1 MYKITLFP
9 NLSRENLSIQHKFLG
24 KPLRSLEGSSMQN
37 LRNDSYES
45 QSSDNQTHSPSNSR
59 LADSNLS
66 ASTST
71 SVNESQ
77 PVSTIGTNVTEDSSP
92 ETSVKDLKAAVENI
106 QKMFS
111 IHLMESQLDNDE
123 T

>member
-1 MYKITLFP
+1 
-9 NLSRENLSIQHKFLG
+9 
-24 KPLRSLEGSSMQN
+24 MQN

>member
-1 MYKITLFP
+1 
-9 NLSRENLSIQHKFLG
+9 
-24 KPLRSLEGSSMQN
+24 MQN
-37 LRNDSYES
+37 LRNDSSES
-45 QSSDNQTHSPSNSR
+45 QLSDNQTHSLSNSR
-59 LADSNLS
+59 LNDTNQS

-71 SVNESQ
+71 SVNESSS
-77 PVSTIGTNVTEDSSP
+77 VSTIGSSVTEESSP

>member
-1 MYKITLFP
+1 MYFRISKEYQIKYL
-9 NLSRENLSIQHKFLG
+9 KFAG
-24 KPLRSLEGSSMQN
+24 IPLRSLEGSSMQN
-37 LRNDSYES
+37 LRNDSSEGPA
-45 QSSDNQTHSPSNSR
+45 SDNQTHGTSNSR
-59 LADSNLS
+59 LDNSDSIAS
-66 ASTST
+66 ATSLIY
-71 SVNESQ
+71 ES
-77 PVSTIGTNVTEDSSP
+77 PSVSTTGTSDTVESSP

>member
-1 MYKITLFP
+1 MYQCFEKVF
-9 NLSRENLSIQHKFLG
+9 SYEFSG

-37 LRNDSYES
+37 LRNDKSEG
-45 QSSDNQTHSPSNSR
+45 QSSDNQSYSSTNSR
-59 LADSNLS
+59 LDNIDST
-66 ASTST
+66 ASSTTEIPSTSST
-71 SVNESQ
+71 SVSATDESL
-77 PVSTIGTNVTEDSSP
+77 P

-111 IHLMESQLDNDE
+111 IHLMESQLDNDDD

>member
-1 MYKITLFP
+1 MYQCFKKVF
-9 NLSRENLSIQHKFLG
+9 SYEFSG

-37 LRNDSYES
+37 LRNDKSEG
-45 QSSDNQTHSPSNSR
+45 QSSDNQSYNPSNSR
-59 LADSNLS
+59 LDNIDST
-66 ASTST
+66 ASSTTEIPSTSST
-71 SVNESQ
+71 SVSATEESL
-77 PVSTIGTNVTEDSSP
+77 P

-111 IHLMESQLDNDE
+111 IHLMESQLDNDDD

>member
-1 MYKITLFP
+1 
-9 NLSRENLSIQHKFLG
+9 
-24 KPLRSLEGSSMQN
+24 MQN
-37 LRNDSYES
+37 LRNDSSES
-45 QSSDNQTHSPSNSR
+45 QLSDNQTHSPSNSR
-59 LADSNLS
+59 LNDTNLS

-71 SVNESQ
+71 SVNNS
-77 PVSTIGTNVTEDSSP
+77 PSVSTIGTSVTEDSSP

-111 IHLMESQLDNDE
+111 IHLMESQLDNDHTNDE

>member
-1 MYKITLFP
+1 MSFSNRSTE
-9 NLSRENLSIQHKFLG
+9 SLSIQFKFLG

-37 LRNDSYES
+37 LRNDSYEG
-45 QSSDNQTHSPSNSR
+45 QLSDNQTNSPSNSR
-59 LADSNLS
+59 LADTNLS

-71 SVNESQ
+71 SVHES
-77 PVSTIGTNVTEDSSP
+77 PSVSTIGASVTEDSSP

-111 IHLMESQLDNDE
+111 IHLMESQLEDDE

>member
-1 MYKITLFP
+1 
-9 NLSRENLSIQHKFLG
+9 
-24 KPLRSLEGSSMQN
+24 MQN

-45 QSSDNQTHSPSNSR
+45 QSSDNQTNSPSNSR

>member
-1 MYKITLFP
+1 MSFSNRSTE
-9 NLSRENLSIQHKFLG
+9 SLSIQFKFLG

-37 LRNDSYES
+37 LRNDSYEG
-45 QSSDNQTHSPSNSR
+45 QLSDNPTHSPSNSR
-59 LADSNLS
+59 LADTNLS

-71 SVNESQ
+71 SVNES
-77 PVSTIGTNVTEDSSP
+77 PSVTTIGTSVSEDSSP

-111 IHLMESQLDNDE
+111 IHLMESQLDDDE